1 MKRELRAD
9 MLYLMDMDG
18 TIYNED
24 TLFDG
29 VAEFFSLID
38 EGGGRYMF
46 LTNNSSR
53 SSSAYVEKL
62 SKMGIEVE
70 CDDFLTSTDAT
81 ILYIKKNHPS
91 ARLYCVGTRSF
102 VAQIAGAGLDV
113 RNDPDEADTLLM
125 AYDTE
130 LTYEKLYNAAK
141 ILSRECVYI
150 ATNPDRGCPAPF
162 GLVPDCGG
170 FCEALY
176 MATGRRP
183 HFIGKPKGDMLIL
196 AMEKLGYSP
205 ENTVMVGDRLYT
217 DIASGINAGVNTV
230 LVLSGETD
238 ARMAAESEFK
248 ADWVLGDIRDLMKM
262 IM

>member
-38 EGGGRYMF
+38 ERGGRYMF

-70 CDDFLTSTDAT
+70 CEDFLTSTDAT

-102 VAQIAGAGLDV
+102 VAQIAGAGQ
-113 RNDPDEADTLLM
+113 P
-125 AYDTE
+125 
-130 LTYEKLYNAAK
+130 
-141 ILSRECVYI
+141 
-150 ATNPDRGCPAPF
+150 
-162 GLVPDCGG
+162 
-170 FCEALY
+170 
-176 MATGRRP
+176 
-183 HFIGKPKGDMLIL
+183 
-196 AMEKLGYSP
+196 
-205 ENTVMVGDRLYT
+205 
-217 DIASGINAGVNTV
+217 
-230 LVLSGETD
+230 LSGFV
-238 ARMAAESEFK
+238 AM
-248 ADWVLGDIRDLMKM
+248 
-262 IM
+262 